1 MKKQDKTAKLATI
14 TEGYIQ
20 MIAKLKGIIDNI
32 GEDCCIIDVN
42 GVGYLVNMSSRSLS
56 KLTQVEYAVLLIET
70 VIKED
75 SFTLFG
81 FQTAWEKEWFNTLT
95 KIQGVGGKVC
105 LNILSALSPAQL
117 SQAVAAQDKSSFL
130 RAAGVGPKLAARLV
144 TELKGKIVTI
154 PMEYMSGA
162 ELNDSSDATET
173 NNPKDKT
180 APQAPAEETDAA
192 YSKTED
198 VTSALTNLGYAKI
211 DAYRVAAEICMN
223 NPNADIGTLIRLALK
238 EFNQ

>member
-1 MKKQDKTAKLATI
+1 
-14 TEGYIQ
+14 

-42 GVGYLVNMSSRSLS
+42 GVGYLVYMSSRSLS
-56 KLTQVEYAVLLIET
+56 KLKQGDYTVLLIES

-117 SQAVAAQDKSSFL
+117 AQAVAAQDKSSFL
-130 RAAGVGPKLAARLV
+130 RAAGVGPKLATRLV
-144 TELKGKIVTI
+144 TELKDKIVTI
-154 PMEYMSGA
+154 PVEYMTGS
-162 ELNDSSDATET
+162 ELNTPSDDTPQEAIQTIPES
-173 NNPKDKT
+173 NN
-180 APQAPAEETDAA
+180 DAV
-192 YSKTED
+192 YTLTED
-198 VTSALTNLGYAKI
+198 VTSALTNLGYPKT
-211 DAYRVAAEICMN
+211 DAYRVASEICLN
-223 NPNADIGTLIRLALK
+223 NPNENLATLIKLSLK

>member
-1 MKKQDKTAKLATI
+1 
-14 TEGYIQ
+14 

-56 KLTQVEYAVLLIET
+56 KLIQGEYAVLLIET

-105 LNILSALSPAQL
+105 LNILSTLSPAQL

-144 TELKGKIVTI
+144 TELKDKIVTI
-154 PMEYMSGA
+154 PIEYMSGA
-162 ELNDSSDATET
+162 ELNEPSDIS
-173 NNPKDKT
+173 DKT
-180 APQAPAEETDAA
+180 KQEKTLPQTPLQETDAT
-192 YSKTED
+192 YTKTED
-198 VTSALTNLGYAKI
+198 VTSALTNLGYTKI
-211 DAYRVAAEICMN
+211 DAYKVASEICLN
-223 NPNADIGTLIRLALK
+223 NPNADLGTLIRLALK

>member
-1 MKKQDKTAKLATI
+1 
-14 TEGYIQ
+14 

-32 GEDCCIIDVN
+32 GEDCCIVDVN

-56 KLTQVEYAVLLIET
+56 KLKQGDYTALLIET

-75 SFTLFG
+75 SITLFG
-81 FQTAWEKEWFNTLT
+81 FQSPWEKEWFNTLT

-144 TELKGKIVTI
+144 TELKDKIVTI
-154 PMEYMSGA
+154 PVEYMNGKD
-162 ELNDSSDATET
+162 LNTNMDESNDFKET
-173 NNPKDKT
+173 KPSAKT
-180 APQAPAEETDAA
+180 APEPETDQTYA
-192 YSKTED
+192 KTED
-198 VTSALTNLGYAKI
+198 VTSALTNLGYQKI
-211 DAYRVAAEICMN
+211 DAYRVASEVCLK
-223 NPNADIGTLIRLALK
+223 NPEADLGALIRLALK

>member
-1 MKKQDKTAKLATI
+1 
-14 TEGYIQ
+14 

-56 KLTQVEYAVLLIET
+56 KLKQNEHTSLLIET

-75 SFTLFG
+75 SITLFG
-81 FQTAWEKEWFNTLT
+81 FQTPWEKEWFNTLT

-105 LNILSALSPAQL
+105 LNILIALSPAQL

-144 TELKGKIVTI
+144 TELKDKIVTI
-154 PMEYMSGA
+154 PVEYMSGA
-162 ELNDSSDATET
+162 DLNTIADEQETAQSTKTSSPEEPDSTYT
-173 NNPKDKT
+173 L
-180 APQAPAEETDAA
+180 
-192 YSKTED
+192 TED
-198 VTSALTNLGYAKI
+198 VTSALTNLGYQKI
-211 DAYRVAAEICMN
+211 EAYRVASEVCLN
-223 NPNADIGTLIRLALK
+223 NPDKDLSSLIRLALK

>member
-1 MKKQDKTAKLATI
+1 
-14 TEGYIQ
+14 
-20 MIAKLKGIIDNI
+20 MIAKLKGTIDNI

-56 KLTQVEYAVLLIET
+56 KLTQGEYAVLLIET

-154 PMEYMSGA
+154 PIEYMSGA
-162 ELNDSSDATET
+162 DLNDTSDAPTKTEKSIT
-173 NNPKDKT
+173 QQTPFEESDT
-180 APQAPAEETDAA
+180 AYTQ
-192 YSKTED
+192 TED
-198 VTSALTNLGYAKI
+198 VTSALTNLGYAKT
-211 DAYRVAAEICMN
+211 DAYRVAAEICLN
-223 NPNADIGTLIRLALK
+223 NPAADLGTLIRLALK

>member
-1 MKKQDKTAKLATI
+1 
-14 TEGYIQ
+14 

-56 KLTQVEYAVLLIET
+56 KLKQGEPAILLIET

-105 LNILSALSPAQL
+105 LNILSALSPLQL
-117 SQAVAAQDKSSFL
+117 AQAVSAQDKSSFL

-144 TELKGKIVTI
+144 TELKDKIVTI
-154 PMEYMSGA
+154 PLEYMSTTD
-162 ELNDSSDATET
+162 LNDPKESIIEKSPQEKTPPQTESDITYT
-173 NNPKDKT
+173 
-180 APQAPAEETDAA
+180 
-192 YSKTED
+192 KTED
-198 VTSALTNLGYAKI
+198 VTSALTNLGYTKI
-211 DAYRVAAEICMN
+211 DAYKVAAEVCMN
-223 NPNADIGTLIRLALK
+223 NPDANIGTLIRLALK

>member
-1 MKKQDKTAKLATI
+1 
-14 TEGYIQ
+14 

-56 KLTQVEYAVLLIET
+56 KLKQGEYAVLLIET

-130 RAAGVGPKLAARLV
+130 RAAGVGPKLAARLI

-154 PMEYMSGA
+154 PIEYMSGT
-162 ELNDSSDATET
+162 ELNENADTADKKTKEE
-173 NNPKDKT
+173 KDI
-180 APQAPAEETDAA
+180 PQQQAEETDIS
-192 YSKTED
+192 YTQTED
-198 VTSALTNLGYAKI
+198 VTSALVNLGYPKI
-211 DAYRVAAEICMN
+211 DAYRVATEVCLN
-223 NPNADIGTLIRLALK
+223 NQNTDLGTLIKLALK
-238 EFNQ
+238 EFN

>member
-1 MKKQDKTAKLATI
+1 
-14 TEGYIQ
+14 
-20 MIAKLKGIIDNI
+20 MIAKLKGVIDNI

-56 KLTQVEYAVLLIET
+56 RLKQGEFISLLIET

-75 SFTLFG
+75 SITLFG
-81 FQTAWEKEWFNTLT
+81 FQSPWEKEWFNTLT

-105 LNILSALSPAQL
+105 LSILSALSPAQL

-144 TELKGKIVTI
+144 TELKDKIVTI
-154 PMEYMSGA
+154 PVEYVNKA
-162 ELNDSSDATET
+162 DLNDSLDAADDA
-173 NNPKDKT
+173 NVKT
-180 APQAPAEETDAA
+180 KSKAKTVAPEEETDLT
-192 YSKTED
+192 YTKTED
-198 VTSALTNLGYAKI
+198 VTSALTNLGYQKI
-211 DAYRVAAEICMN
+211 DAYRVASEICLK
-223 NPNADIGTLIRLALK
+223 NPTADLGTLIRLALK

>member
-1 MKKQDKTAKLATI
+1 
-14 TEGYIQ
+14 

-56 KLTQVEYAVLLIET
+56 KLKLGEYAVLLIET

-154 PMEYMSGA
+154 PVEYASTS
-162 ELNDSSDATET
+162 ELNNTTDDAPDSKQEEIKTPDVETESDATYT
-173 NNPKDKT
+173 
-180 APQAPAEETDAA
+180 
-192 YSKTED
+192 KTED

-211 DAYRVAAEICMN
+211 DAYKVAAEVCLN
-223 NPNADIGTLIRLALK
+223 NPNSDLGTLIRLALK

>member
-1 MKKQDKTAKLATI
+1 
-14 TEGYIQ
+14 

-56 KLTQVEYAVLLIET
+56 KLKQGEYANLLIET

-75 SFTLFG
+75 SITLFG
-81 FQTAWEKEWFNTLT
+81 FQSPWEKEWFNTLT

-105 LNILSALSPAQL
+105 LSILSALSPAQL

-144 TELKGKIVTI
+144 TELKDKIVTI
-154 PMEYMSGA
+154 PIEFMGNSD
-162 ELNDSSDATET
+162 LNA
-173 NNPKDKT
+173 DKT
-180 APQAPAEETDAA
+180 YQGETAENSPQKSPQTLTEDETTA

-198 VTSALTNLGYAKI
+198 VTSALTNLGYPKI
-211 DAYRVAAEICMN
+211 DAYRIATETCLN
-223 NPNADIGTLIRLALK
+223 NPQADLATLIRLSLK
-238 EFNQ
+238 EFNL

>member
-1 MKKQDKTAKLATI
+1 
-14 TEGYIQ
+14 

-56 KLTQVEYAVLLIET
+56 KLKQGDYAALLIET

-75 SFTLFG
+75 SITLFG
-81 FQTAWEKEWFNTLT
+81 FQSPWEKEWFNTLT

-144 TELKGKIVTI
+144 TELKDKIVTI
-154 PMEYMSGA
+154 PVEYLNGA
-162 ELNDSSDATET
+162 DLNANMDDTTSQET
-173 NNPKDKT
+173 KT
-180 APQAPAEETDAA
+180 AAEPISELESDQTYA
-192 YSKTED
+192 KTED
-198 VTSALTNLGYAKI
+198 VTSALTNLGYQKI
-211 DAYRVAAEICMN
+211 DAYRVASEVCLK
-223 NPNADIGTLIRLALK
+223 NPDVDLGTLIRLALK

>member
-1 MKKQDKTAKLATI
+1 
-14 TEGYIQ
+14 

-56 KLTQVEYAVLLIET
+56 KLKLGEHAVLLIET

-81 FQTAWEKEWFNTLT
+81 FQSAWEKEWFNTLT

-105 LNILSALSPAQL
+105 LSILSALSPAQL

-154 PMEYMSGA
+154 PVEYTTTS
-162 ELNDSSDATET
+162 ELNNTTDDSPDNTQEETTPRQADTDATYT
-173 NNPKDKT
+173 
-180 APQAPAEETDAA
+180 
-192 YSKTED
+192 KTED
-198 VTSALTNLGYAKI
+198 VTSALTNLGYPKI
-211 DAYRVAAEICMN
+211 DAYKVATDVCIN
-223 NPNADIGTLIRLALK
+223 NPNSDLGTLIRLALK

>member
-1 MKKQDKTAKLATI
+1 
-14 TEGYIQ
+14 

-42 GVGYLVNMSSRSLS
+42 GVGYLVNMSSRSLA
-56 KLTQVEYAVLLIET
+56 KLKQNEHATLLIET

-75 SFTLFG
+75 SITLFG
-81 FQTAWEKEWFNTLT
+81 FQTPWEKEWFNTLT

-144 TELKGKIVTI
+144 TELKDKIVTI
-154 PMEYMSGA
+154 PVEYMSGA
-162 ELNDSSDATET
+162 DLNTIEDSAEITKTEKT
-173 NNPKDKT
+173 IPEDKPDST
-180 APQAPAEETDAA
+180 YTL
-192 YSKTED
+192 TED
-198 VTSALTNLGYAKI
+198 VTSALTNLGYQKI
-211 DAYRVAAEICMN
+211 EAFRVASEVCLN
-223 NPNADIGTLIRLALK
+223 NPDKDLSSLIRLALK